1 MKITGW
7 ILRLLRVHTS
17 AKLTF
22 EKTIDKTVVC
32 NIYIIYIFIYIY
44 IYISGHNLHIYVRL
58 WIDKC
63 SNIFFTFYIY
73 ISFFLDYYIYIFPWL
88 QSHIFYLFPTYSAHF
103 RFYPFALYCLCILT
117 VKFPL
122 SCSFDGERC
131 SRSIQT
137 KWFDSSGIAICI
149 ICTLCCNKKE
159 RSGMDGKSNQKKF
172 IRNNRQS

>member
-63 SNIFFTFYIY
+63 SNIFFTLYIY
-73 ISFFLDYYIYIFPWL
+73 IYIYSLITITYFIFL
-88 QSHIFYLFPTYSAHF
+88 SYLLCSFSFLSF
-103 RFYPFALYCLCILT
+103 RFIL
-117 VKFPL
+117 PL
-122 SCSFDGERC
+122 HFDCE
-131 SRSIQT
+131 IP
-137 KWFDSSGIAICI
+137 I
-149 ICTLCCNKKE
+149 ILFLRWRNVFVIN
-159 RSGMDGKSNQKKF
+159 SNQV
-172 IRNNRQS
+172 IWLIWNSNLHYLHPMLQ